1 MRIDAAVRKLKNFKL
16 APFLKVH
23 ALIYW
28 AVVLGQFT
36 CGYTLGIA
44 GTAFDLAQTEL
55 GFSSAW
61 LGLLGAGP

>member
-44 GTAFDLAQTEL
+44 GTALTWRKLSWALVQL
-55 GFSSAW
+55 GWACW
-61 LGLLGAGP
+61 GPGP